1 MKLSVAEVMARIEI
15 APDDAAAVVAS
26 LKQKGIF
33 PNSVEI
39 RHGEEI
45 KRCRFVLP
53 VRCRSGLPLKGDLA
67 VCGSWYFATRGS
79 FLQRKLRPAVNS
91 AVNLWSIRQM
101 LANAPKLSCHVD
113 D

>member
-45 KRCRFVLP
+45 KRS
-53 VRCRSGLPLKGDLA
+53 VRVPGPL
-67 VCGSWYFATRGS
+67 SI
-79 FLQRKLRPAVNS
+79 
-91 AVNLWSIRQM
+91 WSPSKR
-101 LANAPKLSCHVD
+101 
-113 D
+113 

>member
-1 MKLSVAEVMARIEI
+1 MACIEI
-15 APDDAAAVVAS
+15 APDDAAAVVAG

-53 VRCRSGLPLKGDLA
+53 VRCRSGPPLKGDLT
-67 VCGSWYFATRGS
+67 VKGS
-79 FLQRKLRPAVNS
+79 
-91 AVNLWSIRQM
+91 
-101 LANAPKLSCHVD
+101 
-113 D
+113 